1 MPLRESEAF
10 ASMMTNFSNP
20 LVGILA
26 GMVFTAII
34 QSSSSGLIRLPTAVY
49 VLFGHNIGTCITAV
63 LASIGTNRNAKRTTI
78 IHLMFNVI
86 GTVLFTIICMTTPL
100 TSVIESITPGRVAA
114 QIANMHTLF
123 NIVTTLLLLPFGNY
137 LALLATKI
145 LPEKQEEQS
154 DVMHLEYIRP
164 MEKKRESQIGS
175 SAIVTNEI
183 RGELSRMLLMAK
195 ENVNASFEAVRE
207 GNAGMLPQVEEREE
221 YIDYLNKEI
230 SKYISKVLVNET
242 NPKDSQYISA
252 LFKVCGN
259 LERIGDHAVN
269 ICEYTQMMREKN
281 ISFSEAVSGEITEM
295 QKVSNQA
302 LEMLQKLQ
310 GTEEPAESM
319 LKKIEDLEQRFDDM
333 TEEYR
338 KAQIGR
344 MQTGKCSDEACIL
357 YSEMLTDFER
367 IGDHILNISQ
377 EMGQGQVSE

>member
-1 MPLRESEAF
+1 
-10 ASMMTNFSNP
+10 MM
-20 LVGILA
+20 
-26 GMVFTAII
+26 
-34 QSSSSGLIRLPTAVY
+34 
-49 VLFGHNIGTCITAV
+49 
-63 LASIGTNRNAKRTTI
+63 
-78 IHLMFNVI
+78 
-86 GTVLFTIICMTTPL
+86 
-100 TSVIESITPGRVAA
+100 
-114 QIANMHTLF
+114 
-123 NIVTTLLLLPFGNY
+123 
-137 LALLATKI
+137 
-145 LPEKQEEQS
+145 
-154 DVMHLEYIRP
+154 
-164 MEKKRESQIGS
+164 
-175 SAIVTNEI
+175 
-183 RGELSRMLLMAK
+183 LMAK

>member
-1 MPLRESEAF
+1 
-10 ASMMTNFSNP
+10 
-20 LVGILA
+20 
-26 GMVFTAII
+26 
-34 QSSSSGLIRLPTAVY
+34 
-49 VLFGHNIGTCITAV
+49 
-63 LASIGTNRNAKRTTI
+63 
-78 IHLMFNVI
+78 
-86 GTVLFTIICMTTPL
+86 
-100 TSVIESITPGRVAA
+100 
-114 QIANMHTLF
+114 MHTLF

-183 RGELSRMLLMAK
+183 RGELSRMMLMAK

-377 EMGQGQVSE
+377 EMGQGTGKRIGVWRIRERQADGRGAKQAYCFALSFLQLFRRLTWQ